1 MAVRENNKSVT
12 SARAAIVRAKGAPFV
27 IENVRIAPPRPDE
40 VLIRVVATGVC
51 HTDLIVR
58 DQYYPVPLPSVLGHE
73 GAGTV
78 VAVGN
83 GVSSIAPGDHVVLTF
98 VSCGDCRYCCQGAP
112 SYCGQFYGLNLGG
125 GYGDNE
131 TATTDVHG
139 AAIHD
144 HFFGQSSFATY
155 ALANVRNVVKVRKDA
170 PLELL
175 GPLGC
180 GLQTGAG
187 AVLNALRVKPG
198 STFVT
203 FGAGAVG
210 LAAAMA
216 ARIAGAQR
224 IIAVDILP
232 HRLALALELGV
243 TDIVN
248 ASECDPVAK
257 VIEICGGGADYSLES
272 TGLPR
277 VVRQAV
283 DALGTRGTC
292 GIVGAPPLQT
302 EASFDVNGLM
312 IPGKTIRGIVEGD
325 SIPQIFI
332 PQLIEFFLQGRF
344 PFDRL
349 VRFYDFENI
358 NEAVADAAS
367 GRTIKPVLKM
377 SQGGTP

>member
-1 MAVRENNKSVT
+1 MSR
-12 SARAAIVRAKGAPFV
+12 
-27 IENVRIAPPRPDE
+27 
-40 VLIRVVATGVC
+40 GVC
-51 HTDLIVR
+51 H
-58 DQYYPVPLPSVLGHE
+58 P
-73 GAGTV
+73 
-78 VAVGN
+78 
-83 GVSSIAPGDHVVLTF
+83 
-98 VSCGDCRYCCQGAP
+98 CRRGEPTYR
-112 SYCGQFYGLNLGG
+112 GQFYTLNLGG

-131 TATTDVHG
+131 TVTTDVHG

-144 HFFGQSSFATY
+144 HFFGQSSFANY
-155 ALANVRNVVKVRKDA
+155 ALANVRNVVKVRQDA
-170 PLELL
+170 RLELL
-175 GPLGC
+175 GPLGY

-187 AVLNALRVKPG
+187 AVLNALQVKPG

-203 FGAGAVG
+203 FGGGAVG

-216 ARIAGAQR
+216 ARSAGAQR
-224 IIAVDILP
+224 IIAVDILA

-257 VIEICGGGADYSLES
+257 VIEISGGGADDSLES

-283 DALGTRGTC
+283 DALVTRGTC

-332 PQLIEFFLQGRF
+332 PQLIGFFLQGRF

-358 NEAVADAAS
+358 NEAMADTAS
-367 GRTIKPVLKM
+367 GRTIKPILKM
-377 SQGGTP
+377 S

>member
-1 MAVRENNKSVT
+1 MVT
-12 SARAAIVRAKGAPFV
+12 NDRSPTTARAAIVRTKGAQFV
-27 IENVRIAPPRPDE
+27 IEDVQISAPRSDE
-40 VLIRVVATGVC
+40 VLIHVIATGVC

-73 GAGTV
+73 GAGIV
-78 VAVGN
+78 EAVGRN
-83 GVSSIAPGDHVVLTF
+83 VSSLAPGDHVVLTF
-98 VSCGDCRYCCQGAP
+98 MSCGDCHPCHRGEPAYCNR
-112 SYCGQFYGLNLGG
+112 FYALNLGG
-125 GYGDNE
+125 GYSDSQ
-131 TATTDVHG
+131 TATRDADG
-139 AAIHD
+139 GPIHD

-155 ALANVRNVVKVRKDA
+155 ALANVRNVVKVRRDA

-187 AVLNALRVKPG
+187 AVLNALKVKPG
-198 STFVT
+198 STSVT

-224 IIAVDILP
+224 IIAVDILA

-243 TDIVN
+243 TDIVD
-248 ASECDPVAK
+248 ASKCDPVAK
-257 VIEICGGGADYSLES
+257 IIEVTAGGADYSLEC
-272 TGLPR
+272 TGLPQ
-277 VVRQAV
+277 VARQAI
-283 DALGTRGTC
+283 DAFTTRGTC

-302 EASFDVNGLM
+302 EANFDVNGLM

-332 PQLIEFFLQGRF
+332 PQLIEFYMQGRF

-349 VRFYDFENI
+349 VRFYELESI
-358 NEAVADAAS
+358 NEAMADAAS
-367 GRTIKPVLKM
+367 GRTIKPILRMPVAAH
-377 SQGGTP
+377 